1 MEMLEGNQMGS
12 NNTFFQET
20 VTQKLKKE
28 LIRNTQFPD
37 TVINILQNDLEDK
50 EKQKMIEQAKMAKQY
65 NKINQKKL
73 TLIRKEF
80 MTAHGRERQIKVLD
94 AMLGHVKFLAK
105 YSEEQRHLVFRK
117 CDYLVLP
124 GRTTIFKQGDHGD
137 KMYIIIKGRVVV
149 EKKSEEYG
157 NLPLNVCMLYEGDHF
172 GELGLID

>member
-1 MEMLEGNQMGS
+1 M
-12 NNTFFQET
+12 
-20 VTQKLKKE
+20 
-28 LIRNTQFPD
+28 
-37 TVINILQNDLEDK
+37 
-50 EKQKMIEQAKMAKQY
+50 
-65 NKINQKKL
+65 
-73 TLIRKEF
+73 
-80 MTAHGRERQIKVLD
+80 
-94 AMLGHVKFLAK
+94 
-105 YSEEQRHLVFRK
+105 FRK

>member
-1 MEMLEGNQMGS
+1 MIKNRQVKGTNFNQESFNSINLEQIGLQKNLHELIKKFFTLSKQWDKDIDRDDKRIFQNTIKEHFIQLKMEMLEGNQMGS

-105 YSEEQRHLVFRK
+105 YSEE
-117 CDYLVLP
+117 
-124 GRTTIFKQGDHGD
+124 
-137 KMYIIIKGRVVV
+137 
-149 EKKSEEYG
+149 
-157 NLPLNVCMLYEGDHF
+157 
-172 GELGLID
+172 